1 MNHEITESAILWCK
15 NSIQSLNS
23 CYKNIVFD
31 KTSGKSELDKGVK
44 IIIHSCSIDIT
55 VNKYSHLGT
64 KVHRY
69 KNWDNAMAITNRL
82 SSPWVNIWYHY
93 SRGGKQLPRA
103 PMLPLNYT
111 GWDDWDFV
119 FCQLK
124 TFFFK
129 KILFICRHT
138 RNIKKTRRCHSISS
152 FYKHKKVSM
161 QMVCWDSSP
170 QTTFPLNLH

>member
-82 SSPWVNIWYHY
+82 SSPWVNIITREAGNSFLGLQCYHLITRVEMIEI
-93 SRGGKQLPRA
+93 SS
-103 PMLPLNYT
+103 
-111 GWDDWDFV
+111 FV
-119 FCQLK
+119 SLRP
-124 TFFFK
+124 FFK
-129 KILFICRHT
+129 KILFIWRHT
-138 RNIKKTRRCHSISS
+138 RNIKKTLEDAIPFHLFTNI
-152 FYKHKKVSM
+152 KKFQCKWFVEIH
-161 QMVCWDSSP
+161 P
-170 QTTFPLNLH
+170 PKPPFL

>member
-82 SSPWVNIWYHY
+82 SSPWVNIITREAGNSFLGLQCYHLITRVEMIEIL
-93 SRGGKQLPRA
+93 S
-103 PMLPLNYT
+103 
-111 GWDDWDFV
+111 FV
-119 FCQLK
+119 SLRP
-124 TFFFK
+124 FFK
-129 KILFICRHT
+129 KILFICHHT

-170 QTTFPLNLH
+170 QTTFPLNLHQ